1 MRSCSFVLSDITPIC
16 FSCKAGCYKF
26 AERDIEGDILK
37 HLLSCLKTYR
47 KEAILSP
54 LFKLLEASMELI
66 VPLVVAAIV
75 DRGIAGGDK
84 AYVVNMC
91 LVLVAFGVVGLGFA
105 LTAQFFAAKAAVGVS
120 AELRSRLFRKLQSF
134 SYTQIDHMGTSTMIT
149 RMTSDVNQVQ
159 TGVNMTLRLFLRS
172 PFIVFGAM
180 IMAFVV
186 DPKVALV
193 FVAVIPLLAIAV
205 YSVMGACIPL
215 YQKVQGKLDKVY
227 LSTRENLAGV
237 RVIRAFSLEEQEKK
251 NFGERN
257 EELKKAQKKAGLI
270 TALTNPLTYIL
281 VNLAVIALL
290 YFGAKRVDLGILEQ
304 GSVIALYGY
313 LSQILV
319 ELIKLANLIVTM
331 TKAVS
336 CQKRIGKVLDMQGE
350 PSVLSASSGTESGD
364 GVRFEHVNF
373 SYAGGGANA
382 LTDIHFHV
390 GRGETV
396 GVLGGTGSG
405 KSTLVNLIPRFYGA
419 TEGGVYVDGKDVKSI
434 PAVELREK
442 VGVVPQKAVLFKGTI
457 RSNLLW
463 GNGEATDEELLSAV
477 ELAQATDVIESKGGL
492 DGEVAQEGKNFS
504 GGQRQRLTIAR
515 ALVKKPEILI
525 LDDSSSALDYAT
537 DAHLRAALKTLD
549 CTVFIVSQRAS
560 SVLHADQIVVLDDG
574 RIAGLGRHEEL
585 LKTCEV
591 YREIYSAQFK
601 EGV

>member
-1 MRSCSFVLSDITPIC
+1 M
-16 FSCKAGCYKF
+16 
-26 AERDIEGDILK
+26 K